1 MPHEGF
7 VDPITND
14 GPGFHSNIP
23 VNELTER
30 ITRAIKASDASSTLS
45 VAEIVDGAMIIKMS
59 RPSIGPLLRAGAQGK
74 LDSQGD
80 RMRSHRTM
88 ARILGRGYK

>member
-1 MPHEGF
+1 MPHEGYA
-7 VDPITND
+7 DPITND

-45 VAEIVDGAMIIKMS
+45 VAEIVDGAMITKTS
-59 RPSIGPLLRAGAQGK
+59 
-74 LDSQGD
+74 
-80 RMRSHRTM
+80 
-88 ARILGRGYK
+88 